1 MRNSHKVLLAAVGF
15 MLMSL
20 QPDFASFIPQAIKL
34 GLSGILLLIGFY
46 LLWKERQW

>member
-20 QPDFASFIPQAIKL
+20 QPDFAAFIPQTVKVAL
-34 GLSGILLLIGFY
+34 AGILLLIGFY
-46 LLWKERQW
+46 LLWKDRQW